1 MRLGVGILL
10 DYKLLSEFPPATL
23 PQPTMTSKK
32 LCPHCQH
39 VIPWKDR
46 LKSKCPHCFRPLRRK
61 SESERSTFVLWLEDR
76 GKWWWFY
83 MLLVICVVGAM
94 VGQLAGRHSSFL
106 NFISGHPIM
115 FGLSLYY
122 LAAFASIISRIYVPL
137 MLGAPRILR
146 RERQQITQYKIFTAV
161 GMALGLGL
169 DFVLIGANQFFVMF
183 PLTVLLFTLPIAI
196 LWAYLALVLVET
208 DYDDERVWS
217 FLTEIGAGERLDHRH
232 HGYYVLVMV
241 PISALIFYWMMQN
254 QWIYYWFADSQ
265 LIAMFNELINRATGR
280 VG

>member
-1 MRLGVGILL
+1 MVVVLHAAG
-10 DYKLLSEFPPATL
+10 D
-23 PQPTMTSKK
+23 
-32 LCPHCQH
+32 LCSGRDGGT
-39 VIPWKDR
+39 IGR
-46 LKSKCPHCFRPLRRK
+46 T
-61 SESERSTFVLWLEDR
+61 TFVVPE
-76 GKWWWFY
+76 FY
-83 MLLVICVVGAM
+83 
-94 VGQLAGRHSSFL
+94 QRS
-106 NFISGHPIM
+106 SGHVRTLAVL
-115 FGLSLYY
+115 FSGVRFDY
-122 LAAFASIISRIYVPL
+122 LAHLCAADV
-137 MLGAPRILR
+137 GAPRILR

-241 PISALIFYWMMQN
+241 PVSALIFYWMMQN
-254 QWIYYWFADSQ
+254 QWIYYWFADST

>member
-1 MRLGVGILL
+1 
-10 DYKLLSEFPPATL
+10 
-23 PQPTMTSKK
+23 
-32 LCPHCQH
+32 
-39 VIPWKDR
+39 
-46 LKSKCPHCFRPLRRK
+46 
-61 SESERSTFVLWLEDR
+61 
-76 GKWWWFY
+76 

-94 VGQLAGRHSSFL
+94 IGQLAGRHSSFL

-146 RERQQITQYKIFTAV
+146 RERPQITQYKIFTAV
-161 GMALGLGL
+161 GIALGLGL

-196 LWAYLALVLVET
+196 LWAYLALVLQEP

-241 PISALIFYWMMQN
+241 PVSAVIFCWMMQN
-254 QWIYYWFADSQ
+254 QWIY
-265 LIAMFNELINRATGR
+265 
-280 VG
+280 